1 MSVLSVKP
9 LSYFSVL
16 LVFKVNGTTDIGILE
31 WRFYQMTE
39 KRNKTI

>member
-1 MSVLSVKP
+1 MSVLS
-9 LSYFSVL
+9 YFSIL

-31 WRFYQMTE
+31 RRFYQMTE

>member
-1 MSVLSVKP
+1 MSVLS
-9 LSYFSVL
+9 YFSIL

-39 KRNKTI
+39 KRNKAI